1 MTYKRKAISCSPKK
15 QQGVV
20 LAVGLI
26 MLLLMT
32 IIGVT
37 GMQTTTLQEKMTG
50 NFRDRNLAFQSAEA
64 ALRDAE
70 QYLRNTSIIPAFN
83 GSNGLYQPASDGFDV
98 WLDSEIDW
106 ADTSSSVQYSST
118 ISNVSSQPLYI
129 IEELPPVADPTSSLE
144 AGTTL
149 TSKFYRVT
157 SYATGG
163 TDSAVVILQSVYKR

>member
-1 MTYKRKAISCSPKK
+1 MITQIKAISCSPKK

-32 IIGVT
+32 LIGIT

-50 NFRDRNLAFQSAEA
+50 NFRDRNLAFQSSEA

-70 QYLRNTSIIPAFN
+70 QYLRFTAIIPAFN
-83 GSNGLYQPASDGFDV
+83 GSNGLYQPASDGVDV

-106 ADTSSSVQYSST
+106 TDTSASVQYST
-118 ISNVSSQPLYI
+118 TLDNVASQPQYI
-129 IEELPPVADPTSSLE
+129 IEELPPVPDPTSSLE
-144 AGTTL
+144 GGITQ

-157 SYATGG
+157 SRATGG
-163 TDSAVVILQSVYKR
+163 TDTAVVILQSVYKR